1 MKKILFIFFS
11 FLPAFYCLAQ
21 SGSNLTIST
30 TGSSNL
36 KIKFNEKQ
44 YSLQDRSATF
54 QDIKPGI
61 YSLIIYQLQLKSN
74 GNKEYTEVFNN
85 TITLKAKRHFEISV
99 LRFGKTVW
107 DESDIAADDWANDFI
122 NPVAPSGNGSGI
134 NHPVDNAQFE
144 KIKKAINDQY
154 FDDAKLVYAKVIV
167 KDNLFTA
174 EQVIALC
181 KLFAYDDSKLTMAK
195 YAFDYCA
202 DKGNYF
208 TVASVFY
215 YNDTRNELMQFI
227 GSK

>member
-1 MKKILFIFFS
+1 MKKILFTLFS
-11 FLPAFYCLAQ
+11 FLATLFCLAQ
-21 SGSNLTIST
+21 NNSNLTIST

-54 QDIKPGI
+54 QDIKPGT
-61 YSLIIYQLQLKSN
+61 YSVIIYQLKVKDN

-85 TITLKAKRHFEISV
+85 TITLKAQRHLEISV
-99 LRFGKTVW
+99 LRFGKTVL
-107 DESDIAADDWANDFI
+107 DEGNIEADDWANDLT
-122 NPVAPSGNGSGI
+122 NPVASPGNSSAI
-134 NHPVDNAQFE
+134 NHPVDNIQFE

-154 FDDAKLVYAKVIV
+154 YDDDKLVYAKVIV
-167 KDNLFTA
+167 KNNLFTS

-181 KLFAYDDSKLTMAK
+181 KLFAYDDSKLNIAK
-195 YAFDYCA
+195 YAYDYCS

-208 TVASVFY
+208 TVTSVFY
-215 YNDTRNELMQFI
+215 YNDTRNELMKFI